1 MTKEESEKIID
12 LMRITT
18 YKAGSIVI
26 KKNPEGRLPQNQKI
40 IIIIEGALKKSNNI
54 YPIATR
60 SQVYGEEFLLYNRGR
75 NRYDDDIV
83 MDSNG
88 VLAEIKADLVKDII
102 GGEIDVIVGKREKEV
117 ELKMKEKVIRRE
129 KQTIKT
135 LKDLTLLK

>member
-1 MTKEESEKIID
+1 M
-12 LMRITT
+12 
-18 YKAGSIVI
+18 I

-83 MDSNG
+83 MESNG

-129 KQTIKT
+129 KQTIKS